1 MVVICYDIK
10 DDKVLR
16 KVAKFLEE
24 RGIRA
29 QRSFFELD
37 INFKKGKSLLKE
49 LKKIIEEDDKVFLF
63 EIKNKEDIQASTSI
77 ERIF

>member
-10 DDKVLR
+10 DDKILR

-37 INFKKGKSLLKE
+37 ISFKKGVVLLGE
-49 LKKIIEEDDKVFLF
+49 LKNIIEENDKVFLF
-63 EIKNKEDIQASTSI
+63 EIKNKEDIQSFTSI

>member
-37 INFKKGKSLLKE
+37 ISFKKGKSLLKE
-49 LKKIIEEDDKVFLF
+49 LKKIIH
-63 EIKNKEDIQASTSI
+63 
-77 ERIF
+77 